1 MAELEIH
8 SKGIRKLERIICA
21 WRMPG
26 ESGVRRKAIPWWIW
40 ILGIDLFLIATTAVK
55 QYPLSFPGKRWLV
68 RHFNL
73 AVEMNAAVWWSAL
86 CLLALGLLAY
96 ELYSQKKG
104 NKEKFAWLALSAVF
118 TCLSLDELG
127 SIHERIGGWSDL
139 LPYGVVFG
147 SLVACALAVLFRNP
161 QTRRSSLFIGVG
173 ISLFGSV
180 ALQEYLEHAGSWA
193 NWALGLRVALEEGS
207 ELLGML
213 LIFSGIVP
221 HRAQGMTSSLR
232 AIIPDPGRMKKVS
245 EIVLIGG
252 GLHILASMTVPGLIN
267 VTEQGNPLAW
277 YPVSV
282 FFILLAWTL
291 EYSDAPA
298 AKPKMLPVLSL
309 FFLLCSAGLAYDPPR
324 LLPVI
329 GSLVSREYLTGTFL
343 FSLSALLLLIG
354 AVIPGFWDRNCR
366 YLPLLLLLPLM
377 EFLDA
382 RPEIR
387 SLSTGIT
394 ALLVFTIYRR
404 YQRNAADK
412 NQKPES
418 SFPAEISSD
427 SAVKPAAARK
437 TVPTA
442 EDRSAAFGHRK

>member
-86 CLLALGLLAY
+86 CLLALALLAY
-96 ELYSQKKG
+96 ELYSQKRG

-161 QTRRSSLFIGVG
+161 QTRRSALFIGAG

-193 NWALGLRVALEEGS
+193 NWALGLRVAMEEGS

-221 HRAQGMTSSLR
+221 HRAQCMTSSLR
-232 AIIPDPGRMKKVS
+232 AIIPDPGKMKKVP

-252 GLHILASMTVPGLIN
+252 FFHILASMTVPGLID

-282 FFILLAWTL
+282 FFILFAWTL
-291 EYSDAPA
+291 GYSDAPA

-343 FSLSALLLLIG
+343 FSLSTLLLLIG

-377 EFLDA
+377 VFLDA

-394 ALLVFTIYRR
+394 TLLAFTIYRR
-404 YQRNAADK
+404 YQRNAAA
-412 NQKPES
+412 EF
-418 SFPAEISSD
+418 SFPAEISSA

-437 TVPTA
+437 NVPAA
-442 EDRSAAFGHRK
+442 EDRSTAFGHRN